1 MVMHPQIGI
10 PRRLVDKFLRK
21 MTPLVAETIELLKAN
36 ADTDGLTPKLK
47 HWIARFQVVSWAD
60 AYEDFNNFLGAH
72 LAALSAL
79 DGPSN
84 LLSAI
89 SKIETMEGFQAWID
103 SVWKEL
109 ERILDDDTDDD
120 LAFIFDEAAEPEPIS
135 DDDGEMP
142 LTRQGVFVVISIII
156 CNNYFACMVHRK
168 SLFQLVEEAKGG
180 DDESLLKAIQID
192 KRCLADIEYFRER
205 VLQAVIAGDDK
216 FVRRVM
222 QYRKKPAFKAGT
234 TLQPLYL
241 VFSLLDAMGFLE
253 AYAAERERFAD
264 LCQELGAYGPE
275 DDAADVESFAKT
287 LRRFMTKYRT
297 LGPPRGRRLVVKDTD

>member
-1 MVMHPQIGI
+1 MHQQIGI

-21 MTPLVAETIELLKAN
+21 MTPLVAETIELLKEN

-47 HWIARFQVVSWAD
+47 HWIARFQVVSWAE

-89 SKIETMEGFQAWID
+89 PKIETLEDLQAWLD
-103 SVWKEL
+103 SVWKEC
-109 ERILDDDTDDD
+109 ERVLDDNTDDD
-120 LAFIFDEAAEPEPIS
+120 LAFIFDEAAEPEPLP
-135 DDDGEMP
+135 DDDGHKP
-142 LTRQGVFVVISIII
+142 LTRQGVLVAISIII
-156 CNNYFACMVHRK
+156 CHNYFACMVHRK

-180 DDESLLKAIQID
+180 NDESFLKAIQID
-192 KRCLADIEYFRER
+192 KRCLADIEYFRYR
-205 VLQAVIAGDDK
+205 VQQAVIAGEDN

-222 QYRKKPAFKAGT
+222 QYRKKPAFKAGA
-234 TLQPLYL
+234 TLQALYL

-253 AYAAERERFAD
+253 AYAAEPERFAD
-264 LCQELGAYGPE
+264 LCQELGVYGPE

-287 LRRFMTKYRT
+287 LRRFKAKYRT
-297 LGPPRGRRLVVKDTD
+297 LGPPRERWLIVKDTD